1 MLVQARGFPDAS
13 WFVSFR
19 VGYEFG
25 SSFAG
30 PLVSSPSNR
39 GMHGYVPDLPEMRS
53 SFFLLGPHIPS
64 GQSLGEIDMRQIA
77 PTLASI
83 LHVPLTGA
91 ELAALK
97 LD

>member
-1 MLVQARGFPDAS
+1 MQARGFPDAS

-25 SSFAG
+25 NSFTG
-30 PLVSSPSNR
+30 PLVSEPSNR

-64 GQSLGEIDMRQIA
+64 GRSLGDIDMRQIA
-77 PTLASI
+77 PTLAAI
-83 LHVPLTGA
+83 LHVPLAGA